1 MEQSIQLLKSEEHRI
16 NKLLYTLEKSL
27 EYTISETEDQIRWNK
42 ERLKDIQDSL
52 SILKN
57 KAS

>member
-16 NKLLYTLEKSL
+16 NKLLYTLEKTL
-27 EYTISETEDQIRWNK
+27 EYTISETEDQIRSNK